1 MSSSDNVIIGNEARS
16 AVETTLVH
24 EPRNPRVFIRGCRP
38 STDDSILLIRY
49 TAFWKQFLHHCCP
62 LRDIV
67 ARGAGST
74 RRRFLPWTVTSIAS
88 QRAIIRIDWRYYT
101 WPTWSS
107 VNSVTWCNKFAKS
120 YGGKVIFRSHF
131 RSTRSKRKRNERPWK
146 KLVRGFFSPSFFL
159 SLFLFFLSHP
169 IKWS

>member
-1 MSSSDNVIIGNEARS
+1 MWKINGNFENENLPSYTVSSSDNVIIGNEARS

-24 EPRNPRVFIRGCRP
+24 EPRHPRVFIRGCRP

-88 QRAIIRIDWRYYT
+88 HTRNHTYWLTLLHMAD
-101 WPTWSS
+101 
-107 VNSVTWCNKFAKS
+107 VVKCKFRH
-120 YGGKVIFRSHF
+120 VM
-131 RSTRSKRKRNERPWK
+131 
-146 KLVRGFFSPSFFL
+146 
-159 SLFLFFLSHP
+159 
-169 IKWS
+169 